1 MKIAFIGGGNMA
13 TALIGGMLKQGFA
26 AADLSAVEPFETA
39 RAKLA
44 AQFGVA
50 CTAAPSAALGEVDV
64 ILLAVKPQNMRDAA
78 QAVAPYLNAQ
88 LIVSIAAGTRIVDLS
103 RWLGSTAAT
112 SPTPY
117 PPHSPYSPYSPYT
130 PYTPYTP
137 YESIVRCMPNTPALI
152 GMGITGLYA
161 APAVSAAQRVSAER
175 ILRAVGDVVWVENE
189 ALIDPVTAVSGSGPA
204 YVFYFLEAMAEAG
217 VKLGLPAEDVKR
229 LALATF
235 SGAAK
240 LAAESPDDFAT
251 LRAKVTSK
259 GGTTEAALKVM
270 MERQVKEAIGSALA
284 AASARGK
291 ELGEMLGRD

>member
-26 AADLSAVEPFETA
+26 AAELSAVEPFETA

-50 CTAAPSAALGEVDV
+50 CAAAPSAALGDADV
-64 ILLAVKPQNMRDAA
+64 IVLAVKPQNMRDAA
-78 QAVAPYLNAQ
+78 QAVAPYLGAQ

-103 RWLGSTAAT
+103 RWLGSPTAA
-112 SPTPY
+112 SPA
-117 PPHSPYSPYSPYT
+117 
-130 PYTPYTP
+130 P

-161 APAVSAAQRVSAER
+161 APAVSAAQRASAER
-175 ILRAVGDVVWVENE
+175 ILRAVGDVVWVANE

-217 VKLGLPAEDVKR
+217 IKLGLPAGDVKR

>member
-26 AADLSAVEPFETA
+26 AADISAVEPFETA
-39 RAKLA
+39 RTKLA
-44 AQFGVA
+44 AQFDIA
-50 CTAAPSAALGEVDV
+50 CTAAPSAALGNADAIVM
-64 ILLAVKPQNMRDAA
+64 AVKPQNMRAAA
-78 QAVAPYLNAQ
+78 QAVAPFLTRQ
-88 LIVSIAAGTRIVDLS
+88 LIVSIAAGIRIVDLA
-103 RWLGSTAAT
+103 RWLGSTGGAT
-112 SPTPY
+112 PAPY
-117 PPHSPYSPYSPYT
+117 A
-130 PYTPYTP
+130 
-137 YESIVRCMPNTPALI
+137 SIVRCMPNTPALI

-161 APAVSAAQRVSAER
+161 APAVSPAQREGAER
-175 ILRAVGDVVWVENE
+175 ILQAVGEVVWVSEE

-204 YVFYFLEAMAEAG
+204 YVFYFLEAMMDAG
-217 VKLGLPAEDVKR
+217 VKLGLPAADVKR

-235 SGAAK
+235 SGAAR

-259 GGTTEAALKVM
+259 AGTTEAALNVM

>member
-26 AADLSAVEPFETA
+26 AADISAIEPFEAA

-50 CTAAPSAALGEVDV
+50 CAAAPSAALGAADV
-64 ILLAVKPQNMRDAA
+64 IVMAVKPQNMRDAA
-78 QAVAPYLNAQ
+78 ATVAPFLHAQ
-88 LIVSIAAGTRIVDLS
+88 LIVSIAAGIRIVDLA
-103 RWLGSTAAT
+103 RWLGSASGPA
-112 SPTPY
+112 PV
-117 PPHSPYSPYSPYT
+117 PYT
-130 PYTPYTP
+130 
-137 YESIVRCMPNTPALI
+137 SIVRCMPNTPALI
-152 GMGITGLYA
+152 GMGITGLHA
-161 APAVSAAQRVSAER
+161 APAVSAVQRASAER
-175 ILRAVGDVVWVENE
+175 ILRAVGDVVWVGSE

-204 YVFYFLEAMAEAG
+204 YVFYFLESMAEAG
-217 VKLGLPAEDVKR
+217 IQLGLAPADAKR

-235 SGAAK
+235 SGAAR
-240 LAAESPDDFAT
+240 LAAESPDDLAT

-270 MERQVKEAIGSALA
+270 MERQVKAAIGSAIG
-284 AASARGK
+284 AASARGT